1 MHCSMKKKI
10 VKSSESEDNIP
21 SRYGR
26 KIKTKKVTDYEE
38 YLQPPSPTLST
49 ASFSSDCRDIPNTRK
64 CASEVQTAKIP
75 VCSQQSVDRLSA
87 INDLP
92 TPPLVEKEMPGCS
105 NQLVTFSYPINGS
118 FISSNNPSTPPS
130 VEENENLIMIDD
142 IPVVTPCEHE
152 PILNLLQEIK
162 TLCQITLAKV
172 NAFENSKFN
181 NVTPICESVDK
192 VTALLPLKCID
203 ELLTFEEMIKTD
215 PDVKS
220 QLRTKLSFVGGSD
233 FKNLIRRCLP
243 KLLTDELAQQ
253 CSWTGQKNN
262 FQVGNFC
269 MMKIFTEAVSENFP
283 FSKQREFELV
293 VMEWLRFAT
302 QRLKRN
308 IE

>member
-1 MHCSMKKKI
+1 
-10 VKSSESEDNIP
+10 
-21 SRYGR
+21 
-26 KIKTKKVTDYEE
+26 
-38 YLQPPSPTLST
+38 
-49 ASFSSDCRDIPNTRK
+49 
-64 CASEVQTAKIP
+64 
-75 VCSQQSVDRLSA
+75 
-87 INDLP
+87 
-92 TPPLVEKEMPGCS
+92 
-105 NQLVTFSYPINGS
+105 
-118 FISSNNPSTPPS
+118 
-130 VEENENLIMIDD
+130 
-142 IPVVTPCEHE
+142 
-152 PILNLLQEIK
+152 
-162 TLCQITLAKV
+162 
-172 NAFENSKFN
+172 
-181 NVTPICESVDK
+181 
-192 VTALLPLKCID
+192 
-203 ELLTFEEMIKTD
+203 MIKTD
-215 PDVKS
+215 PEVKS